1 MNIFEEVNEHGKNGQ
16 IVGKIKRIRTK
27 VLLRLGALTFVIG
40 IISLINGLDW
50 QSIPNATEGQN
61 KIGRHFIMSGITLIL
76 TITPCLFI
84 YPLIR
89 ALSSS
94 EKDSWKNVIITFV
107 TEEFLKHKLINS
119 LQKRDKK
126 KHY

>member
-27 VLLRLGALTFVIG
+27 ILFRLGALTFVIG
-40 IISLINGLDW
+40 ILSIINGLDW
-50 QSIPNATEGQN
+50 QSIPNATEGQSR
-61 KIGRHFIMSGITLIL
+61 IGRHFITSGITLIL

-84 YPLIR
+84 YPMIR

-94 EKDSWKNVIITFV
+94 EKDSWKNVIITFF

-126 KHY
+126 KPY